1 MERRRSSG
9 TITKS
14 MYYSQKRILAFLLTA
29 AMVFTNLGTGLNV
42 SYAGTAD
49 QVTFQMKG
57 ADLVAAVEEA
67 IESGHEITADD
78 LGFTNGRTAEFEKVF
93 FGTKGAV
100 YEVYPEMEGSSME
113 AELRVFVR
121 LPEDAGDMYMV
132 TGDEEII
139 LLYVNNGEETIS
151 CTTEI
156 TRMDDGVEKVKKT
169 KRVTIRSYEDAFGD
183 EEVDI
188 ISKPA
193 QEETEASESE
203 TSVESGADGTGES
216 TLPEESAD
224 GSGSGEN
231 SGNSGQ
237 DASENSSES
246 SGENQEEISRP
257 EDGSLGSAGNTD
269 HGSDGNADHS
279 TADTEAVPP
288 DDAQGT
294 DTEKDNAADTKAEV
308 PEKNS
313 GSGSDEKPEKDIADQ
328 DKDTQKQEDREEKSN
343 KDEDKKEEGAV
354 PAAAI
359 SRHDAPVVSEK
370 EEGSPADSADVKENV
385 PEKEEASNEK
395 ETEPREK
402 EEHKE
407 VKETE
412 EAAETG
418 KEKETETVKE
428 TEKPSAEETREPAA
442 PTTEVNVP
450 DTDEVQTTKADD
462 EGSAPESTQAAD
474 STAGSSEPSF
484 DSAET
489 STAPSADVSLP
500 SESEQETAPEPVP
513 EDDTKKASTSDL
525 AGMGYCSTA
534 KVYTTSLNQLK
545 ALEDFDGYKVTYTS
559 FPEASARIM
568 EGTRGVKEGESLTFG
583 VKTQLGYTIDNVT
596 ANDEDLEADSVTD
609 ELDGSQT
616 AWYTISEVYEE
627 QNIQVYT
634 LETLEH
640 PAFDKSVEVNG
651 VTIRITAPE
660 GVLPADTQIQAEEIT
675 EQVESALTEK
685 VDAESD
691 DGTVV
696 STIIAYDINLMY
708 DGVKLDN
715 SWAEDGSNLVTVSF
729 SGERIEKASME
740 ADQIEILHLET
751 PTQEVQAVS
760 AKAELEGSGE
770 TEAVAQVPVLD
781 GISADDIAVD
791 SEGRQELDVSG
802 SASVGQIHFQTD
814 HFSAFTAIFKTSP
827 YLVIANELQE
837 GSEGAEKVEYTYKVS
852 ITDSRKNKN
861 EKLYLLTG
869 DGGAEEYNTTAVTEG
884 DTNTYTFNL
893 KPNGKMK
900 IGNVGPSAEYRV
912 VQTIEDTY
920 NEFRGVT
927 ETARTKID
935 WIETD
940 IDLGTEGE
948 GESFPYGYGSNNQYG
963 SLMER
968 AAVLMRAYTKC
979 REYDETPGRKDRF
992 EQRRALL
999 GISNNNVTNDS
1010 IIAKLLEDHYGTS
1023 KWPLA
1028 SEEGFGDLAGIV
1040 SERLEKDNVPN
1051 NKRPK
1056 NLYLHIYFRTVDSTE
1071 NMEIIPYLTGSD
1083 ALKDWN
1089 AYAAFDSQE
1098 GMWYQYLKAYPVST
1112 TYMISSLH
1120 AGGNVNT
1127 PKTMHMLME
1136 EDSGNWHAMCPGE
1149 VPDIGDPIMQPAVDG
1164 VISKFG
1170 TAYQIEYTFKNYYY
1184 NSTSAGDGST
1194 DTGSTDNDS
1203 SGNDSSEKPDNDSNN
1218 GNGNESGG
1226 VSGNDT
1232 ADTDTPGSSAGGT
1245 TNTSQGSEGSGSSG
1259 GGTTTT
1265 SGGTGRYQGTD
1276 AQSGPGAQQNVIES
1290 SQVPLASLPADASAA
1305 FSQSMAIID
1314 DGEIPLAAIPKTGDR
1329 GSSAHELS
1337 FILSGMLM
1345 AVYLVLGK
1353 KKKES

>member
-1 MERRRSSG
+1 MERRRGSG
-9 TITKS
+9 TTAKS

-29 AMVFTNLGTGLNV
+29 AMVFTNMGTGLNV

-49 QVTFQMKG
+49 QVTFQMRG
-57 ADLVAAVEEA
+57 ADLVAAVEQA
-67 IESGHEITADD
+67 VESGHGITADD

-93 FGTKGAV
+93 FGTEGVV

-121 LPEDAGDMYMV
+121 LPEDVDDMYMV

-139 LLYVNNGEETIS
+139 LLYVNNGGDAIS

-183 EEVDI
+183 EEVDL

-193 QEETEASESE
+193 QEETKASESE
-203 TSVESGADGTGES
+203 TAAEGS
-216 TLPEESAD
+216 TEETTRTDESAD
-224 GSGSGEN
+224 SSAN
-231 SGNSGQ
+231 GNSGE
-237 DASENSSES
+237 DGGN
-246 SGENQEEISRP
+246 SGESQEETSLP
-257 EDGSLGSAGNTD
+257 EDGTAGSDSNTD
-269 HGSDGNADHS
+269 SGKDSNAEQGTSDAKPEPSH
-279 TADTEAVPP
+279 
-288 DDAQGT
+288 DAQGT
-294 DTEKDNAADTKAEV
+294 EIEKENAADTKADAEG
-308 PEKNS
+308 NN
-313 GSGSDEKPEKDIADQ
+313 GSDEKPEKDSGDH
-328 DKDTQKQEDREEKSN
+328 DRDTQKQEDREEAPN
-343 KDEDKKEEGAV
+343 QDEKEEAV
-354 PAAAI
+354 LPVAAI
-359 SRHDAPVVSEK
+359 SRHSVPVVSEK
-370 EEGSPADSADVKENV
+370 EEGAQADSPEVKENA
-385 PEKEEASNEK
+385 PEKEEISREK
-395 ETEPREK
+395 ETEPKEQ

-412 EAAETG
+412 ETTEAE
-418 KEKETETVKE
+418 KEKETGEVKETGGVKE
-428 TEKPSAEETREPAA
+428 TETPSAEESGEPAV
-442 PTTEVNVP
+442 PTTEANAP
-450 DTDEVQTTKADD
+450 DTDQGQTAETDN
-462 EGSAPESTQAAD
+462 GSVTESTQAEEG
-474 STAGSSEPSF
+474 TAGSSEPWS
-484 DSAET
+484 DSSDA
-489 STAPSADVSLP
+489 STAPSADASLP
-500 SESEQETAPEPVP
+500 TESEQETLQEPVP

-559 FPEASARIM
+559 FPEASARIL
-568 EGTRGVKEGESLTFG
+568 EGPRGVAEGESLTFG
-583 VKTQLGYTIDNVT
+583 VRTQLGYTIDNVT
-596 ANDEDLEADSVTD
+596 VNDEELEADSVTD
-609 ELDGSQT
+609 DLDGSQT
-616 AWYTISEVYEE
+616 AWYTVPEVYEE
-627 QNIQVYT
+627 QNIEVYT
-634 LETLEH
+634 LETMEH
-640 PAFDKSVEVNG
+640 PAFDKWVEVNG

-691 DGTVV
+691 DGTMV

-729 SGERIEKASME
+729 SGDRIEKASME

-770 TEAVAQVPVLD
+770 TEAVAQIPVLD
-781 GISADDIAVD
+781 GISADDIQVD

-802 SASVGQIHFQTD
+802 SASVGQINFQTD

-837 GSEGAEKVEYTYKVS
+837 GSEGAENVEYTYKVS

-869 DGGAEEYNTTAVTEG
+869 DGGAEEYKANAVTEG

-920 NEFRGVT
+920 NEFKGVT

-940 IDLGTEGE
+940 MDLGTEGE

-979 REYDETPGRKDRF
+979 REYDETQGRKDRF

-1028 SEEGFGDLAGIV
+1028 SEEGFGDLAEIV

-1056 NLYLHIYFRTVDSTE
+1056 NLYLHIYFRTVDSAE

-1089 AYAAFDSQE
+1089 AYAAFDSQD
-1098 GMWYQYLKAYPVST
+1098 GMWYQYLKANPVST
-1112 TYMISSLH
+1112 TYGISSLH
-1120 AGGNVNT
+1120 AGGNANT

-1149 VPDIGDPIMQPAVDG
+1149 VPDIGDPDMQPAVDG

-1194 DTGSTDNDS
+1194 DNGSTDNGS
-1203 SGNDSSEKPDNDSNN
+1203 TEKPDNGSDS
-1218 GNGNESGG
+1218 GNGNEAGE
-1226 VSGNDT
+1226 VPGNDT
-1232 ADTDTPGSSAGGT
+1232 TNTDTPDTSAGGT
-1245 TNTSQGSEGSGSSG
+1245 TNTSGGSDGSGSLSG
-1259 GGTTTT
+1259 GAAPD
-1265 SGGTGRYQGTD
+1265 SGTGRYQGAD
-1276 AQSGPGAQQNVIES
+1276 AQGGPGAQQNVIEP
-1290 SQVPLASLPADASAA
+1290 SQVPLASLPSDASAA
-1305 FSQSMAIID
+1305 FGQSMAIID

-1329 GSSAHELS
+1329 GSGAHELS

>member
-1 MERRRSSG
+1 M
-9 TITKS
+9 
-14 MYYSQKRILAFLLTA
+14 
-29 AMVFTNLGTGLNV
+29 
-42 SYAGTAD
+42 
-49 QVTFQMKG
+49 
-57 ADLVAAVEEA
+57 
-67 IESGHEITADD
+67 
-78 LGFTNGRTAEFEKVF
+78 
-93 FGTKGAV
+93 
-100 YEVYPEMEGSSME
+100 
-113 AELRVFVR
+113 
-121 LPEDAGDMYMV
+121 
-132 TGDEEII
+132 
-139 LLYVNNGEETIS
+139 
-151 CTTEI
+151 
-156 TRMDDGVEKVKKT
+156 
-169 KRVTIRSYEDAFGD
+169 
-183 EEVDI
+183 
-188 ISKPA
+188 
-193 QEETEASESE
+193 
-203 TSVESGADGTGES
+203 
-216 TLPEESAD
+216 
-224 GSGSGEN
+224 
-231 SGNSGQ
+231 
-237 DASENSSES
+237 
-246 SGENQEEISRP
+246 
-257 EDGSLGSAGNTD
+257 
-269 HGSDGNADHS
+269 
-279 TADTEAVPP
+279 
-288 DDAQGT
+288 
-294 DTEKDNAADTKAEV
+294 
-308 PEKNS
+308 
-313 GSGSDEKPEKDIADQ
+313 
-328 DKDTQKQEDREEKSN
+328 
-343 KDEDKKEEGAV
+343 

-385 PEKEEASNEK
+385 PEKEEVSKEK

-407 VKETE
+407 VKETG
-412 EAAETG
+412 EAAGTE

-462 EGSAPESTQAAD
+462 EGSVPESTQASD
-474 STAGSSEPSF
+474 STDGSSAPSS

-489 STAPSADVSLP
+489 SAAPSADVSLP

-568 EGTRGVKEGESLTFG
+568 EGPRGVKEGESLTFG

-691 DGTVV
+691 DGTMV
-696 STIIAYDINLMY
+696 SAIIAYDINLMY

-940 IDLGTEGE
+940 VDLGTEGE

-1056 NLYLHIYFRTVDSTE
+1056 NLYLHIYFRTVDSAE

-1184 NSTSAGDGST
+1184 NSTSTGDGST
-1194 DTGSTDNDS
+1194 DNGSTDNGS

-1226 VSGNDT
+1226 VPGNDT
-1232 ADTDTPGSSAGGT
+1232 ADTDTPGSSDGGT

-1259 GGTTTT
+1259 GGTTT

>member
-9 TITKS
+9 TIAKS

-139 LLYVNNGEETIS
+139 LLYVNNGEDTIS

-188 ISKPA
+188 ISKPV

-203 TSVESGADGTGES
+203 TSAESGADGTGES
-216 TLPEESAD
+216 ALPEESAD
-224 GSGSGEN
+224 GSGSSEN

-237 DASENSSES
+237 DTSGSSENSSEN
-246 SGENQEEISRP
+246 SGENQEETSRP
-257 EDGSLGSAGNTD
+257 EDGSLGSAGN
-269 HGSDGNADHS
+269 ADHS
-279 TADTEAVPP
+279 TADTEAAPT

-313 GSGSDEKPEKDIADQ
+313 GSGSDEKPQKDFADQ

-370 EEGSPADSADVKENV
+370 EEGSPADSADVKENM
-385 PEKEEASNEK
+385 PEKEEVSKEK

-402 EEHKE
+402 EEHGE
-407 VKETE
+407 VKETG
-412 EAAETG
+412 EAAGTE

-442 PTTEVNVP
+442 PTTEVKVP

-462 EGSAPESTQAAD
+462 EGSVPESTQASD
-474 STAGSSEPSF
+474 STDGSSDPSS

-568 EGTRGVKEGESLTFG
+568 EGPRGVKEGESLTFG

-691 DGTVV
+691 DGTMV
-696 STIIAYDINLMY
+696 SAIIAYDINLMY

-729 SGERIEKASME
+729 SGDRIEKASME

-827 YLVIANELQE
+827 YLVIANERQE
-837 GSEGAEKVEYTYKVS
+837 DSKGEEDKYTYEVS
-852 ITDSRKNKN
+852 ITDSRMDKN
-861 EKLYLLTG
+861 EKLYLLTDG
-869 DGGAEEYNTTAVTEG
+869 GGAEEYKKAVKTSDG
-884 DTNTYTFNL
+884 DTNTYTFEL
-893 KPNGKMK
+893 SPNGRMK
-900 IGNVGPSAEYRV
+900 IGNVGASATYTV
-912 VQTIEDTY
+912 TQTDRLDELESVSRKKIWSD
-920 NEFRGVT
+920 GVYEEESES
-927 ETARTKID
+927 ET
-935 WIETD
+935 
-940 IDLGTEGE
+940 GN
-948 GESFPYGYGSNNQYG
+948 GESEEEKFPYGYDYSQDAYG
-963 SLMER
+963 TLMER
-968 AAVLMRAYTKC
+968 ASALLRAYGKC
-979 REYDETPGRKDRF
+979 KSWDEKKKITPNAGPND
-992 EQRRALL
+992 
-999 GISNNNVTNDS
+999 SNNNRAIAQLLYDHTN
-1010 IIAKLLEDHYGTS
+1010 GGNQ
-1023 KWPLA
+1023 WPLA
-1028 SEEGFGDLAGIV
+1028 EEEGFGDVADKLRNALKEAG
-1040 SERLEKDNVPN
+1040 LDEKIYNQDF
-1051 NKRPK
+1051 
-1056 NLYLHIYFRTVDSTE
+1056 YLHIYFKVNHNQDTKLECV
-1071 NMEIIPYLTGSD
+1071 PYLTTNNK
-1083 ALKDWN
+1083 LKDWE
-1089 AYAAFDSQE
+1089 AYAVYNSDNTDSGWFRYYE
-1098 GMWYQYLKAYPVST
+1098 PKSWGAVKLGSSIASLNTDSVNIATHVTSNSNWTKFIDVSLDT
-1112 TYMISSLH
+1112 KI
-1120 AGGNVNT
+1120 
-1127 PKTMHMLME
+1127 E
-1136 EDSGNWHAMCPGE
+1136 EDLNHK
-1149 VPDIGDPIMQPAVDG
+1149 DIEGSFTETGITC
-1164 VISKFG
+1164 G
-1170 TAYQIEYTFKNYYY
+1170 TEITFNNVLKDT
-1184 NSTSAGDGST
+1184 STGDGST
-1194 DTGSTDNDS
+1194 DNGS

-1226 VSGNDT
+1226 VPGNDT
-1232 ADTDTPGSSAGGT
+1232 ADTDTSDSSAGGT

-1259 GGTTTT
+1259 GGTTT

>member
-9 TITKS
+9 TIAKS

-139 LLYVNNGEETIS
+139 LLYVNNGEDTIS

-188 ISKPA
+188 ISKPV

-203 TSVESGADGTGES
+203 TSAESGADGTGES
-216 TLPEESAD
+216 ALPEESAD

-231 SGNSGQ
+231 SGNSGNSGQ
-237 DASENSSES
+237 DTSGSSENSSEN
-246 SGENQEEISRP
+246 SGENQEETLRP
-257 EDGSLGSAGNTD
+257 EDGSLGSAGN
-269 HGSDGNADHS
+269 ADHS
-279 TADTEAVPP
+279 TADTEAAPT

-313 GSGSDEKPEKDIADQ
+313 GSGSDEKPEKDFADQ

-370 EEGSPADSADVKENV
+370 EEGSPADSSDVKENV
-385 PEKEEASNEK
+385 PEKEDVSKEK

-402 EEHKE
+402 EEHGE
-407 VKETE
+407 VKETG
-412 EAAETG
+412 EAAGTE

-474 STAGSSEPSF
+474 STAGSSDPSS

-568 EGTRGVKEGESLTFG
+568 EGPRGVKEGESLTFG

-675 EQVESALTEK
+675 DQVESALTEK
-685 VDAESD
+685 VDAETD

-696 STIIAYDINLMY
+696 SAIIAYDINLMY

-802 SASVGQIHFQTD
+802 STSVGQIHFQTD

-869 DGGAEEYNTTAVTEG
+869 DGGAEEYNITAVTEG

-940 IDLGTEGE
+940 VDLGTEGE

-1056 NLYLHIYFRTVDSTE
+1056 NLYLHIYFRTVDSAE

-1112 TYMISSLH
+1112 TYMISSLY

-1149 VPDIGDPIMQPAVDG
+1149 VPDIGDPIMQPSVDG

-1184 NSTSAGDGST
+1184 NSTSTGDGST
-1194 DTGSTDNDS
+1194 DNGSTDNGS
-1203 SGNDSSEKPDNDSNN
+1203 SGNDSSEKPDNDSNS

-1226 VSGNDT
+1226 VPGNDT
-1232 ADTDTPGSSAGGT
+1232 ADTDTPGSSDA

-1259 GGTTTT
+1259 GGTTT

>member
-9 TITKS
+9 TIAKS

-78 LGFTNGRTAEFEKVF
+78 LGFTNGRIAEFEKVF
-93 FGTKGAV
+93 FGAGGAV

-121 LPEDAGDMYMV
+121 LPEDADDMYMV

-139 LLYVNNGEETIS
+139 LLYVNNGEDTIS

-193 QEETEASESE
+193 QDETVAAGSETPAESATEET
-203 TSVESGADGTGES
+203 TVPDG
-216 TLPEESAD
+216 SAA
-224 GSGSGEN
+224 GSGSEN
-231 SGNSGQ
+231 SG
-237 DASENSSES
+237 
-246 SGENQEEISRP
+246 
-257 EDGSLGSAGNTD
+257 EDGSTD
-269 HGSDGNADHS
+269 SSTDDSTGDTEAPPSDDTQETETEKED
-279 TADTEAVPP
+279 TADTEA
-288 DDAQGT
+288 D
-294 DTEKDNAADTKAEV
+294 V
-308 PEKNS
+308 PEKDS
-313 GSGSDEKPEKDIADQ
+313 EAGSDEKPEHDSVENDSADH
-328 DKDTQKQEDREEKSN
+328 DSDTRQEDREEKTN
-343 KDEDKKEEGAV
+343 QDEDKNGEGAV
-354 PAAAI
+354 PVAAI
-359 SRHDAPVVSEK
+359 SRHDVPVVSEN
-370 EEGSPADSADVKENV
+370 EDGNQADSADKKDNE
-385 PEKEEASNEK
+385 PEKEEISKEK
-395 ETEPREK
+395 DTEPREK
-402 EEHKE
+402 EDHGEA
-407 VKETE
+407 KETE
-412 EAAETG
+412 KATETE
-418 KEKETETVKE
+418 KEKESGTVKE
-428 TEKPSAEETREPAA
+428 TETSAAEASMEPSD
-442 PTTEVNVP
+442 PTTEVNAP
-450 DTDEVQTTKADD
+450 DTDEMQTTKDND
-462 EGSAPESTQAAD
+462 EESVPESTQAGD
-474 STAGSSEPSF
+474 STAGSSDPSA
-484 DSAET
+484 DSSDA
-489 STAPSADVSLP
+489 STAPSADASLP

-545 ALEDFDGYKVTYTS
+545 AMEDFDGYKVTYAS
-559 FPEASARIM
+559 FPEASARIL
-568 EGTRGVKEGESLTFG
+568 EGPRGVKDGESLTFG

-596 ANDEDLEADSVTD
+596 ANDEELEAESVTD
-609 ELDGSQT
+609 DLDGSQT
-616 AWYTISEVYEE
+616 AWYTISQVYEE

-634 LETLEH
+634 LETMEH

-660 GVLPADTQIQAEEIT
+660 GVLPADTEIQAEEIT

-691 DGTVV
+691 DGTMV

-781 GISADDIAVD
+781 GISADDIGVD

-827 YLVIANELQE
+827 YLVIANERQE
-837 GSEGAEKVEYTYKVS
+837 DSKGAEDKYTYEVS
-852 ITDSRKNKN
+852 ITDSRSNKN
-861 EKLYLLTG
+861 EKLYLLT
-869 DGGAEEYNTTAVTEG
+869 DGEAEEYKNATKTSEG
-884 DTNTYTFNL
+884 DTNTYTFEL
-893 KPNGKMK
+893 RPNGKMK
-900 IGNVGPSAEYRV
+900 IGNVGPSA
-912 VQTIEDTY
+912 TY
-920 NEFRGVT
+920 TVTQSDRLDELESVSRKKIGIDGVYQ
-927 ETARTKID
+927 E
-935 WIETD
+935 
-940 IDLGTEGE
+940 
-948 GESFPYGYGSNNQYG
+948 ESESESGNGGSEEEKFPYGYDYSQDAYG

-968 AAVLMRAYTKC
+968 AAALIRAYGKC
-979 REYDETPGRKDRF
+979 KSWDEKKKITPNAGANDANNDRVIA
-992 EQRRALL
+992 QLL
-999 GISNNNVTNDS
+999 HDHTN
-1010 IIAKLLEDHYGTS
+1010 GGNQ
-1023 KWPLA
+1023 WPLA
-1028 SEEGFGDLAGIV
+1028 EEEGFGDVADKLRGALREAG
-1040 SERLEKDNVPN
+1040 LDEKICNQDF
-1051 NKRPK
+1051 
-1056 NLYLHIYFRTVDSTE
+1056 YFHIYFKVNHNEDTNLECV
-1071 NMEIIPYLTGSD
+1071 PYLTTND
-1083 ALKDWN
+1083 KLKDWA
-1089 AYAAFDSQE
+1089 AYAVYNSDSSDSGWFRYYEPKNGKNVQLSSSIASLNTDSVNISTIVTNNSY
-1098 GMWYQYLKAYPVST
+1098 WTKFIDVSLDT
-1112 TYMISSLH
+1112 K
-1120 AGGNVNT
+1120 V
-1127 PKTMHMLME
+1127 E
-1136 EDSGNWHAMCPGE
+1136 EDLNNENIGGSFTETGITYGTE
-1149 VPDIGDPIMQPAVDG
+1149 VTFSNVLKDDTPDNG
-1164 VISKFG
+1164 
-1170 TAYQIEYTFKNYYY
+1170 
-1184 NSTSAGDGST
+1184 
-1194 DTGSTDNDS
+1194 S
-1203 SGNDSSEKPDNDSNN
+1203 SGNESSGKPDDGSNS
-1218 GNGNESGG
+1218 GNGNESGE
-1226 VSGNDT
+1226 VPGNDT
-1232 ADTDTPGSSAGGT
+1232 ENTGTTGTSTGDTSNTSGGSDGSGGT
-1245 TNTSQGSEGSGSSG
+1245 G
-1259 GGTTTT
+1259 GGSTTT
-1265 SGGTGRYQGTD
+1265 SGGTGRYQAAD
-1276 AQSGPGAQQNVIES
+1276 AQSGPGAQQNVIEAS
-1290 SQVPLASLPADASAA
+1290 EVPLASLPADASAA

-1345 AVYLVLGK
+1345 AVYMVLGK

>member
-9 TITKS
+9 TIAKS

-78 LGFTNGRTAEFEKVF
+78 LGFTNGRIAEFEKVF
-93 FGTKGAV
+93 FGARGAV

-121 LPEDAGDMYMV
+121 LPEDADDMYMV

-139 LLYVNNGEETIS
+139 LLYVNNGEDTIS

-193 QEETEASESE
+193 QDETVAAGSETPAESATEET
-203 TSVESGADGTGES
+203 TVPDG
-216 TLPEESAD
+216 SAA
-224 GSGSGEN
+224 GSGSEN
-231 SGNSGQ
+231 SG
-237 DASENSSES
+237 
-246 SGENQEEISRP
+246 
-257 EDGSLGSAGNTD
+257 EDGSTD
-269 HGSDGNADHS
+269 SS
-279 TADTEAVPP
+279 TDDSTGDTEAPP
-288 DDAQGT
+288 SDDTQET
-294 DTEKDNAADTKAEV
+294 ETEKEDTAGTEADV
-308 PEKNS
+308 PEKDS
-313 GSGSDEKPEKDIADQ
+313 EAGSDEKPEHDSVENDSADH
-328 DKDTQKQEDREEKSN
+328 DSDTRQEDREEKTN
-343 KDEDKKEEGAV
+343 QDEDKNGEGAV
-354 PAAAI
+354 PVAAI
-359 SRHDAPVVSEK
+359 SRHDVPVVSEN
-370 EEGSPADSADVKENV
+370 EDGNQADSADKKDNE
-385 PEKEEASNEK
+385 PEKEEISKEK
-395 ETEPREK
+395 DTEPREK
-402 EEHKE
+402 EDHGEA
-407 VKETE
+407 KETE
-412 EAAETG
+412 KATETE
-418 KEKETETVKE
+418 KEKESGTVKE
-428 TEKPSAEETREPAA
+428 TETSAAEASMEPSA
-442 PTTEVNVP
+442 PTTEVNAP
-450 DTDEVQTTKADD
+450 DTDEMQTTKDSN
-462 EGSAPESTQAAD
+462 EESVPESTQAGD
-474 STAGSSEPSF
+474 STAGSSDPSA
-484 DSAET
+484 DSSDA
-489 STAPSADVSLP
+489 STAPSADASLP

-545 ALEDFDGYKVTYTS
+545 AMEDFDGYKVTYAS
-559 FPEASARIM
+559 FPEASARIL
-568 EGTRGVKEGESLTFG
+568 EGPRGVKDGESLTFG

-596 ANDEDLEADSVTD
+596 ANDEELEAESVTD
-609 ELDGSQT
+609 DLDGSQT
-616 AWYTISEVYEE
+616 AWYTISQVYEE

-634 LETLEH
+634 LETMEH

-660 GVLPADTQIQAEEIT
+660 GVLPADTEIQAEEIT

-691 DGTVV
+691 DGTMV

-781 GISADDIAVD
+781 GISADDIGVD

-827 YLVIANELQE
+827 YLVIANELQDD
-837 GSEGAEKVEYTYKVS
+837 SVGAENVEYTYEVS

-861 EKLYLLTG
+861 EKLYLLTEN
-869 DGGAEEYNTTAVTEG
+869 DEAEEFKTAAKTEG

-900 IGNVGPSAEYRV
+900 IGNVGPSAEYKV
-912 VQTIEDTY
+912 VQKIEDPN
-920 NEFRGVT
+920 NEFKGVT

-935 WIETD
+935 WTETD
-940 IDLGTEGE
+940 IDLGVEGE

-968 AAVLMRAYTKC
+968 AAVLMRAYSKC
-979 REYDETPGRKDRF
+979 REYDETPGRSDRF
-992 EQRRALL
+992 GQRRALL
-999 GISNNNVTNDS
+999 GLPKNNNNVTNDS
-1010 IIAKLLEDHYGTS
+1010 IISKLLKDHYGTD

-1028 SEEGFGDLAGIV
+1028 SEEGFGDLADIV
-1040 SERLEKDNVPN
+1040 QERLEKDNIPN

-1056 NLYLHIYFRTVDSTE
+1056 NLYLHIYFRTIDSRE
-1071 NMEIIPYLTGSD
+1071 NMEIVPYLSGSD
-1083 ALKDWN
+1083 GLKDWN
-1089 AYAAFDSQE
+1089 AYAAFDSQD
-1098 GMWYQYLKAYPVST
+1098 GMWYQYLKTSPVST
-1112 TYMISSLH
+1112 SYTIANLH
-1120 AGGNVNT
+1120 AGGNVNS

-1136 EDSGNWHAMCPGE
+1136 EDGSNWHEMCPGE
-1149 VPDIGDPIMQPAVDG
+1149 VPEIGDPTVGPAVDG

-1184 NSTSAGDGST
+1184 NSTVP
-1194 DTGSTDNDS
+1194 DNDTSDNGS
-1203 SGNDSSEKPDNDSNN
+1203 SGNESSGKPDDGSNSE
-1218 GNGNESGG
+1218 NGNESGE
-1226 VSGNDT
+1226 VPGNDAENT
-1232 ADTDTPGSSAGGT
+1232 GTTGTSTGDT
-1245 TNTSQGSEGSGSSG
+1245 TNTSGGSDGSGGTG
-1259 GGTTTT
+1259 GGSTTT
-1265 SGGTGRYQGTD
+1265 SGGTGRYQAAD
-1276 AQSGPGAQQNVIES
+1276 AQSGPGAQQNVIEAS
-1290 SQVPLASLPADASAA
+1290 EVPLASLPADASAA

-1345 AVYLVLGK
+1345 AVYMVLGK

>member
-1 MERRRSSG
+1 M
-9 TITKS
+9 
-14 MYYSQKRILAFLLTA
+14 
-29 AMVFTNLGTGLNV
+29 
-42 SYAGTAD
+42 
-49 QVTFQMKG
+49 
-57 ADLVAAVEEA
+57 
-67 IESGHEITADD
+67 
-78 LGFTNGRTAEFEKVF
+78 
-93 FGTKGAV
+93 
-100 YEVYPEMEGSSME
+100 
-113 AELRVFVR
+113 
-121 LPEDAGDMYMV
+121 
-132 TGDEEII
+132 
-139 LLYVNNGEETIS
+139 
-151 CTTEI
+151 
-156 TRMDDGVEKVKKT
+156 
-169 KRVTIRSYEDAFGD
+169 
-183 EEVDI
+183 
-188 ISKPA
+188 
-193 QEETEASESE
+193 
-203 TSVESGADGTGES
+203 
-216 TLPEESAD
+216 
-224 GSGSGEN
+224 
-231 SGNSGQ
+231 
-237 DASENSSES
+237 
-246 SGENQEEISRP
+246 
-257 EDGSLGSAGNTD
+257 
-269 HGSDGNADHS
+269 
-279 TADTEAVPP
+279 
-288 DDAQGT
+288 
-294 DTEKDNAADTKAEV
+294 
-308 PEKNS
+308 
-313 GSGSDEKPEKDIADQ
+313 
-328 DKDTQKQEDREEKSN
+328 
-343 KDEDKKEEGAV
+343 
-354 PAAAI
+354 
-359 SRHDAPVVSEK
+359 
-370 EEGSPADSADVKENV
+370 
-385 PEKEEASNEK
+385 
-395 ETEPREK
+395 
-402 EEHKE
+402 
-407 VKETE
+407 
-412 EAAETG
+412 
-418 KEKETETVKE
+418 
-428 TEKPSAEETREPAA
+428 
-442 PTTEVNVP
+442 
-450 DTDEVQTTKADD
+450 
-462 EGSAPESTQAAD
+462 
-474 STAGSSEPSF
+474 
-484 DSAET
+484 
-489 STAPSADVSLP
+489 
-500 SESEQETAPEPVP
+500 
-513 EDDTKKASTSDL
+513 
-525 AGMGYCSTA
+525 
-534 KVYTTSLNQLK
+534 
-545 ALEDFDGYKVTYTS
+545 
-559 FPEASARIM
+559 
-568 EGTRGVKEGESLTFG
+568 
-583 VKTQLGYTIDNVT
+583 
-596 ANDEDLEADSVTD
+596 
-609 ELDGSQT
+609 
-616 AWYTISEVYEE
+616 
-627 QNIQVYT
+627 
-634 LETLEH
+634 
-640 PAFDKSVEVNG
+640 
-651 VTIRITAPE
+651 
-660 GVLPADTQIQAEEIT
+660 
-675 EQVESALTEK
+675 
-685 VDAESD
+685 
-691 DGTVV
+691 
-696 STIIAYDINLMY
+696 
-708 DGVKLDN
+708 
-715 SWAEDGSNLVTVSF
+715 
-729 SGERIEKASME
+729 
-740 ADQIEILHLET
+740 
-751 PTQEVQAVS
+751 
-760 AKAELEGSGE
+760 
-770 TEAVAQVPVLD
+770 
-781 GISADDIAVD
+781 
-791 SEGRQELDVSG
+791 
-802 SASVGQIHFQTD
+802 
-814 HFSAFTAIFKTSP
+814 
-827 YLVIANELQE
+827 IANELQE

-869 DGGAEEYNTTAVTEG
+869 DGGAEEYNITAVTEG

-940 IDLGTEGE
+940 VDLGTEGE

-1056 NLYLHIYFRTVDSTE
+1056 NLYLHIYFRTVDSAE

-1098 GMWYQYLKAYPVST
+1098 GMWYQYLKTYPVST

-1149 VPDIGDPIMQPAVDG
+1149 VPDIGDPIMQPSVDG

-1184 NSTSAGDGST
+1184 NSTSTGDGST
-1194 DTGSTDNDS
+1194 DNGST
-1203 SGNDSSEKPDNDSNN
+1203 GNDSSEKPDNDSNN